1 MKSSELLR
9 ILTKDGWYKVSQ
21 KGSHIK
27 MMHPLKKGVLFVPYH
42 GSKEIAKGT
51 ELHLLKSAGLK

>member
-1 MKSSELLR
+1 MKSSELFRL
-9 ILTKDGWYKVSQ
+9 LTKDGWYKVSQ

-27 MMHPLKKGVLFVPYH
+27 MKHPTKEGVLFVPYH

-51 ELHLLKSAGLK
+51 ELHLLKLAGIK